1 MSEKPARQSATKKIR
16 TPASGK
22 SPAAKKPAEKK
33 SAEKKSAAKP
43 RVGSEQSE
51 SRALILDI
59 TERLMLSEGY
69 GAVTTRR
76 VAKEADIRPSLVHY
90 YFPTTDDLFLAL
102 FRRATDEELEKQEV
116 ALQSKQSLKKLW
128 NSYRNKDR
136 TALAIEFMAL
146 GNHRKAIQQEIAA
159 YTERTRKRRSAA
171 LAKMIDRQAIKPD
184 RCGAEGL
191 SVLLIGVA
199 RTLVMEEGL
208 GISCGH
214 REAKAF
220 VEYWL
225 DYLDKAANN

>member
-1 MSEKPARQSATKKIR
+1 MADTAKRKAIPPKKTATTPKKKIV
-16 TPASGK
+16 
-22 SPAAKKPAEKK
+22 AAKTAT
-33 SAEKKSAAKP
+33 AKR

-51 SRALILDI
+51 SRALILDT
-59 TERLMLSEGY
+59 TEQLMLNEGY

-102 FRRATDEELEKQEV
+102 FRRATDEALEKQDA
-116 ALQSKQSLKKLW
+116 ALQSKQSLKKFW
-128 NSYRNKDR
+128 SSYQNKDR

-146 GNHRKAIQQEIAA
+146 GNHRKAIQKEIAD
-159 YTERTRKRRSAA
+159 YTERTRKRRSEA
-171 LAKMIDRQAIKPD
+171 LAKLIDMKSIKPTS
-184 RCGAEGL
+184 CGAEGL

-214 REAKAF
+214 KDAKAF
-220 VEYWL
+220 VEWWL
-225 DYLDKAANN
+225 ERLELTQA